1 MVLSDEWPQDCCAD
15 PTSYWP
21 TINSTLNNVSVSG
34 GGGGDRDTKI
44 TSFKLE
50 NEIDTWLRMES
61 KEIGWVSSSSF
72 FKRLNL

>member
-50 NEIDTWLRMES
+50 NEIDT
-61 KEIGWVSSSSF
+61 
-72 FKRLNL
+72 